1 MADPDSL
8 DQRAGQLHAEHD
20 YWEGVRRNAANELQ
34 QQRDAEAQEELKS
47 RLSTAGFNLDQIAQE
62 LNRIERLREAVAQD
76 PGRDGALKEEF
87 AKQEREKVEAF
98 QKEEQQK
105 AEFQK
110 EEQQK
115 AEAFK
120 KEEQQKTEA
129 FEKELQEKESFEK
142 QERETKEAFAEE
154 AREKQ
159 EAFEKEER
167 DKQEFEK
174 QEIQKKEQS
183 ALDDLAKTADYIQD
197 QVNSEWDYVDKQIQ
211 SELEYSVGQAVA
223 AFAEAGFEI
232 GMAIA
237 NPVSQKEAGQ
247 YLEQQNQGLRDL
259 TSDEVFQG
267 APAEHKAMWLEEK
280 FKDLQQAEQEK
291 FGERK

>member
-105 AEFQK
+105 AE
-110 EEQQK
+110 
-115 AEAFK
+115 
-120 KEEQQKTEA
+120 A
-129 FEKELQEKESFEK
+129 FEKERLEKESFEK
-142 QERETKEAFAEE
+142 QEREKQDGFTKET
-154 AREKQ
+154 REK

-167 DKQEFEK
+167 EK
-174 QEIQKKEQS
+174 QEQTNLEKGLTALATAVKVAEYVNEQ
-183 ALDDLAKTADYIQD
+183 I
-197 QVNSEWDYVDKQIQ
+197 E
-211 SELEYSVGQAVA
+211 
-223 AFAEAGFEI
+223 
-232 GMAIA
+232 M
-237 NPVSQKEAGQ
+237 VS
-247 YLEQQNQGLRDL
+247 N
-259 TSDEVFQG
+259 FI
-267 APAEHKAMWLEEK
+267 
-280 FKDLQQAEQEK
+280 
-291 FGERK
+291 